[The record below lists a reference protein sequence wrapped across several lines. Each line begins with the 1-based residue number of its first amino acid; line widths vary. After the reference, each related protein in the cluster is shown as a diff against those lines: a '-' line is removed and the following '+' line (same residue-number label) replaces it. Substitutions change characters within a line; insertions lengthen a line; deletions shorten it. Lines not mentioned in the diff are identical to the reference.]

1 MSLAFTVP
9 KFGLGAAPLGG
20 TGSDAFSV
28 GSDERATEIVRHCLS
43 RGMTFFDTAPLY
55 GSGLSESRLGL
66 ALAAVPRSE
75 IVVETKIGVV
85 VHSDGTTTRSYSR
98 DMVLRSVEDSLKR
111 LQLDYLDMCLIHD
124 ADANFVGALDEA
136 YPALVELK
144 SQGIIRG
151 IGAGMNQ
158 WEMEAEF
165 ARQAEFDCF
174 LLAGRYSLLEQDP
187 IHEFLPLCEKKE
199 ISVVL
204 GGVFNTGILATGA
217 VKGARYQYAEAP
229 VEIMEKTRK
238 IEAVCA
244 RHQIT
249 LKSAALQFPMA
260 HPAVKSIV
268 VGMVTPEEIDENLE
282 ALSAPIPAAF
292 WEEIRAL
299 GLIDPAA
306 PVPSS
311 VSSLG
316 TDKR

>member
-1 MSLAFTVP
+1 
-9 KFGLGAAPLGG
+9 
-20 TGSDAFSV
+20 
-28 GSDERATEIVRHCLS
+28 
-43 RGMTFFDTAPLY
+43 
-55 GSGLSESRLGL
+55 
-66 ALAAVPRSE
+66 
-75 IVVETKIGVV
+75 
-85 VHSDGTTTRSYSR
+85 
-98 DMVLRSVEDSLKR
+98 
-111 LQLDYLDMCLIHD
+111 MCLIHD

-229 VEIMEKTRK
+229 AEIMEKTRK

-306 PVPSS
+306 
-311 VSSLG
+311 LR
-316 TDKR
+316 T